1 LPSLSALVDQILEA
15 KPPERDPTAH
25 LANALGGLASFRTA
39 ESCLRRHEACNRL
52 SVPCNNH
59 LFALLDQIEQLTKPV
74 FCLEGADLLMAW

>member
-1 LPSLSALVDQILEA
+1 LALVDQILEA